1 MYTTFD
7 AIVSDVLNI
16 YDNTED
22 TSLQQVTNRRN
33 RILHYIQRT
42 IEDLWYD
49 PRVWS
54 FTMASDI
61 LTMIGGECAFPDNF
75 AQVSGEGG
83 LYDLNGKPWVEIPY
97 QDMEYLRGRG
107 LEQNSR
113 FYAIGS
119 NLKVPD
125 TAGAAMF
132 TLIYQKVAPT
142 AALGVTEIEVGLLGA
157 LGFPSVFGEAIL
169 LGTVSKLKEE
179 EGDAR
184 QGWRMDYMKALSRV
198 ASVWSKNRTRVS
210 RMPVTIGGMW

>member
-22 TSLQQVTNRRN
+22 TSVQQVTNRTN

-54 FTMASDI
+54 FTMASEI
-61 LTMIGGECAFPDNF
+61 LTMLGGECAFPDNF

-97 QDMEYLRGRG
+97 QDMEYLRGRS

-125 TAGAAMF
+125 TASAAMF
-132 TLIYQKVAPT
+132 TLIYQKVAWT
-142 AALGVTEIEVGLLGA
+142 AELGDELLGDA
-157 LGFPSVFGEAIL
+157 GFPPVFGEAIL

-184 QGWRMDYMKALSRV
+184 QTWRMDYMKALSRA

>member
-22 TSLQQVTNRRN
+22 TSVQQVTNRTN

-61 LTMIGGECAFPDNF
+61 LTMAAGESAFPDDF

-83 LYDLNGKPWVEIPY
+83 LFDANGKPWVEIPY
-97 QDMEYLRGRG
+97 QDMAYLRGRS

-113 FYAIGS
+113 FYAIGATIR
-119 NLKVPD
+119 VPNVQS
-125 TAGAAMF
+125 TEGF

-142 AALGVTEIEVGLLGA
+142 AVLVNDNTLLA
-157 LGFPSVFGEAIL
+157 DAGFPPVFGEAIL

-184 QGWRMDYMKALSRV
+184 QTWRMDYMKALSRV

>member
-61 LTMIGGECAFPDNF
+61 LTMLGGECAFPDNF

-142 AALGVTEIEVGLLGA
+142 AALGDELLGDA
-157 LGFPSVFGEAIL
+157 GFPPVFGEAIL